1 MTRIIKHE
9 LIFIFFNP
17 NPMNIPFLL
26 KSSASIF
33 LMLCLLGCNS
43 SAKSESVD
51 KITDAKTNSDEV
63 SLSNKGQAFI
73 EGDSDAVNALKLAI
87 NSKDHTTLVAAVQA
101 AGVENALV
109 NVGPLTVFAP
119 TNAAFDKLDKATL
132 EDLLKPEN
140 KSKLASIL
148 IHHVAPSNYPIKTLE
163 KNIEKERKL
172 YMAGGQYLEVTKQ
185 GQDIY
190 VGGTKIIASVNVSNG
205 WVHIIEDV
213 LLPKN

>member
-1 MTRIIKHE
+1 
-9 LIFIFFNP
+9 
-17 NPMNIPFLL
+17 MNIPFFL

-43 SAKSESVD
+43 SEKTESVD
-51 KITDAKTNSDEV
+51 KTTDAKTNLNEV
-63 SLSNKGQAFI
+63 SSSNKGQAFI
-73 EGDSDAVNALKLAI
+73 EGDSDVVNALSLAI
-87 NSKDHTTLVAAVQA
+87 NSPDHTTLVKAVQA

-190 VGGTKIIASVNVSNG
+190 VGGTKIITSVDVSNG